1 MQENKTV
8 HIDPAPNR
16 FFAPVH
22 NLDTCK
28 EKILQ
33 SQIRH
38 DPFRLIASDRH
49 LREQ

>member
-8 HIDPAPNR
+8 HINPAPKR
-16 FFAPVH
+16 FFAPV
-22 NLDTCK
+22 NNPDTCK

-38 DPFRLIASDRH
+38 DPFRVIASDRH
-49 LREQ
+49 LWER